1 MVADALRKMTLGM
14 RIITIAAARSFMRS
28 LISTLL
34 PNMPTPP
41 QLNRALLQGGFAP
54 PKNVTCGSLEKFP
67 EKVLQFGEG
76 NFLRAFF
83 DWMLDETNARGLF
96 GGSVVAVQPI
106 PAGLAPQL
114 NQQDGLYTLIARGV
128 EGGEVVETRRIITSI
143 SRALNPYEDW
153 AGLLALAQSQELRF
167 VVSNTTEAGIA
178 HVEEAYEQGT
188 CPNSFPAKVA
198 ALLYERFLAVS
209 GDPARG
215 LIFLPCELIERNGAK
230 LKEYVL
236 KHAEAWKLGGDFL
249 AWLESANYFL
259 NTLVDRIVPGYP
271 RADAQ
276 ALAAELGYVDQ
287 LLDAAEIFHLWVIE
301 GPAHL
306 AAELPLHEA
315 GLNVIW
321 TDDMTPY
328 RSRKVRILNGAHTSC
343 VLAAFL
349 GGIDTV
355 GEMMDDELFGRFI
368 RQAVFNEIVPAL
380 AMEETGKRAYAS
392 AVLERFQNPF
402 IRHEVLSISLNS
414 VSKWKVRVL
423 PSLLDSLANTGKL
436 PEALV
441 FSLAALIRFYKGRPT
456 AEGGLNGERNGAA
469 YPIRDDANIIEFFQS
484 RWQAFDCDGNTE
496 ALVGAILA
504 NASFWG
510 QDLTQ
515 VPGLAERVSEGLK
528 AIEACGMRAAV
539 ESVLTRAS

>member
-1 MVADALRKMTLGM
+1 MQTL
-14 RIITIAAARSFMRS
+14 
-28 LISTLL
+28 
-34 PNMPTPP
+34 P
-41 QLNRALLQGGFAP
+41 QLNRPLLQSGFALA
-54 PKNVTCGSLEKFP
+54 KNVTCGSLQQFP

-106 PAGLAPQL
+106 AAGMAARI

-128 EGGEVVETRRIITSI
+128 EGGEVVETRRVITSI

-153 AGLLALAQSQELRF
+153 ANLVTLAQSPELRF

-178 HVEEAYEQGT
+178 YVEESYIPGS
-188 CPNSFPAKVA
+188 CPTSFPAKVA
-198 ALLYERFLAVS
+198 ALLYERFQAMH

-215 LIFLPCELIERNGAK
+215 LVFLPCELIERNGAK

-236 KHAEAWKLGGDFL
+236 QHAKAWKLGGAFK
-249 AWLESANYFL
+249 AWLETANYFL

-271 RADAQ
+271 RAEAE
-276 ALAAELGYVDQ
+276 ALAAELGYADQ
-287 LLDAAEIFHLWVIE
+287 LLDTGEVFHLWVIE

-306 AAELPLHEA
+306 AAELPLHQA

-328 RSRKVRILNGAHTSC
+328 RSRKVRILNGAHTAS

-349 GGIDTV
+349 GGVDTV
-355 GEMMDDELFGRFI
+355 REMMDDALFGRFI
-368 RQAVFNEIVPAL
+368 RQAVFGEIVPAL
-380 AMEETGKRAYAS
+380 PMEETEKQAYAN

-402 IRHEVLSISLNS
+402 IKHELLSISLNS

-423 PSLLDSLANTGKL
+423 PSLLDALANTGKL
-436 PEALV
+436 PPALA
-441 FSLAALIRFYKGRPT
+441 FSLAALIAFYKGQP
-456 AEGGLNGERNGAA
+456 AADGGLEGKRNGAA
-469 YPIRDDANIIEFFQS
+469 YPIRDDADVMEFFQN
-484 RWQAFDCDGNTE
+484 RWQAFASDGNT
-496 ALVGAILA
+496 AAMVSAILA
-504 NASFWG
+504 HTSFWG
-510 QDLTQ
+510 KDLTQ
-515 VPGLAERVSEGLK
+515 LPGMADAVTAGLQ
-528 AIEACGMRAAV
+528 AIQTGGMRAAV
-539 ESVLTRAS
+539 ESLLTGAK